1 MAKSR
6 VYNYEA
12 MFLLS
17 QAVAADLSSAIE
29 HIKELIARA
38 NGEIIALRKWDERR
52 LAYEI
57 AGQKRG
63 VDYPWFLTSDFV
75 KTPQCVSVT
84 AGCPTDRYG
93 FKPFVYGN
101 SGRNIL
107 RGPDWQ
113 SLDLSL
119 QKSFPVRR
127 ANLNLRWDVFNV
139 FNTVNLGLPDANI
152 ANTATVGQIRSLSGD
167 PRLMQFSVRVQ
178 F

>member
-63 VDYPWFLTSDFV
+63 YYVLAY
-75 KTPQCVSVT
+75 
-84 AGCPTDRYG
+84 
-93 FKPFVYGN
+93 FKAPGEQISHLERDCN
-101 SGRNIL
+101 LSEKIL
-107 RGPDWQ
+107 RTLILRCDHMT
-113 SLDLSL
+113 LDQMQAADGRKELETEAKL
-119 QKSFPVRR
+119 R
-127 ANLNLRWDVFNV
+127 AER
-139 FNTVNLGLPDANI
+139 PAPAAPQPADAVE
-152 ANTATVGQIRSLSGD
+152 APAAS
-167 PRLMQFSVRVQ
+167 
-178 F
+178 